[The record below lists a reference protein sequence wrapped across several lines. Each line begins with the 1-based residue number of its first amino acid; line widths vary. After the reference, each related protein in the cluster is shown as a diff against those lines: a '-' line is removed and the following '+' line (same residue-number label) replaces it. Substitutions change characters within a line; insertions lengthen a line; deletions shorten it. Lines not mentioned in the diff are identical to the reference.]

1 MPVPEL
7 PQPRFVPRSSTG
19 TGPVQTRPPWAADS
33 TPATPAAA
41 DLSRD
46 GLDAVDLS
54 RSFAAERAVE
64 HIDLQVLPGQIH
76 ALVGL
81 NGAGKT
87 TLMRLL
93 LGMLQPDRGSVTIFG
108 RQVANTSNDLWRRV
122 GHMLD
127 TAFGYPELTVAEN
140 LRCAALLHAMPE
152 GAARAAVNSG
162 ISDLRLSHWANR
174 PARTLSTGN
183 RQRLRLACALLGEPD
198 LLVLDEPTTALD
210 PAGVVLVRTLL
221 RAAAARGTAVLV
233 SSHHLD
239 EMARIADHISVM
251 HRGRIIGALDPAG
264 VDLERTFFDL
274 VLAVDEAD
282 DDGRV
287 E

>member
-1 MPVPEL
+1 MPVPERS
-7 PQPRFVPRSSTG
+7 QPGSVPGSPYAI
-19 TGPVQTRPPWAADS
+19 GPVQTRPSEAVGAA
-33 TPATPAAA
+33 PARSAA
-41 DLSRD
+41 DLSRG
-46 GLDAVDLS
+46 GLNAADLC
-54 RSFAAERAVE
+54 RSFGPERAVD
-64 HIDLQVLPGQIH
+64 HVDLQVLPGQIH

-93 LGMLQPDRGSVTIFG
+93 LGMLRPDRGSVTIFG
-108 RQVANTSNDLWRRV
+108 RQVANARNDLWCRV

-127 TAFGYPELTVAEN
+127 TAFGYPELTATEN
-140 LRCAALLHAMPE
+140 LRCAALLRRLPE
-152 GAARAAVNSG
+152 ATARTAVNTG
-162 ISDLRLSHWANR
+162 ISDLRLSRWADR
-174 PARTLSTGN
+174 PTRTLSTGN
-183 RQRLRLACALLGEPD
+183 RQRLGLACALLGDPD

-251 HRGRIIGALDPAG
+251 HGGRIVGALDSAG

-282 DDGRV
+282 DGRV
-287 E
+287 V

>member
-1 MPVPEL
+1 MPVPERS
-7 PQPRFVPRSSTG
+7 QPDSWSGSTSRIG
-19 TGPVQTRPPWAADS
+19 RVQTPRLQAGGSA
-33 TPATPAAA
+33 PAQSAT
-41 DLSRD
+41 DLSRG
-46 GLDAVDLS
+46 GLHASDLC
-54 RSFAAERAVE
+54 RSFGPERAVD
-64 HIDLQVLPGQIH
+64 HVDLQVLPGQIH

-87 TLMRLL
+87 TLLRLL
-93 LGMLQPDRGSVTIFG
+93 LGMLRPDGGSVTIFG
-108 RQVANTSNDLWRRV
+108 RAVANARNHLWRRV

-127 TAFGYPELTVAEN
+127 TAFGYPELTATEN
-140 LRCAALLHAMPE
+140 LRCAAWLRGLPE
-152 GAARAAVNSG
+152 AAVRAAVNTG
-162 ISDLRLSHWANR
+162 IYDLRLSHWADH
-174 PARTLSTGN
+174 PTRTLSTGN
-183 RQRLRLACALLGEPD
+183 RQRLGLACALIGEPD

-210 PAGVVLVRTLL
+210 TAGVVLVRTLL

-239 EMARIADHISVM
+239 EMARIANHISVM
-251 HRGRIIGALDPAG
+251 HRGRIVGTLDPTG

-282 DDGRV
+282 DRRV

>member
-1 MPVPEL
+1 MTIPERS
-7 PQPRFVPRSSTG
+7 QPDSVSGSPSRI
-19 TGPVQTRPPWAADS
+19 GPVQTRPLQTADPAPARS
-33 TPATPAAA
+33 TIDPSGGGLHAS
-41 DLSRD
+41 DLCRSFD
-46 GLDAVDLS
+46 AEWAVDH
-54 RSFAAERAVE
+54 VN
-64 HIDLQVLPGQIH
+64 LQVLPGQIH

-93 LGMLQPDRGSVTIFG
+93 LGMLRPDRGSITIFG
-108 RQVANTSNDLWRRV
+108 RPVANVSNDLWRRV

-127 TAFGYPELTVAEN
+127 IAFGYPELTASEN
-140 LRCAALLHAMPE
+140 LRCAALLRGLPE
-152 GAARAAVNSG
+152 ATARTVTGAG
-162 ISDLRLSHWANR
+162 ISDLRLSRWADR
-174 PARTLSTGN
+174 PTRTLSTGN
-183 RQRLRLACALLGEPD
+183 RQRLGLACALLGDPD

-210 PAGVVLVRTLL
+210 PAGVVLVRSLL

-239 EMARIADHISVM
+239 EMARIANQISVM
-251 HRGRIIGALDPAG
+251 HRGRIVGTLDPAG

-274 VLAVDEAD
+274 VLAVDDAD
-282 DDGRV
+282 DGAA

>member
-1 MPVPEL
+1 MPVPEQL
-7 PQPRFVPRSSTG
+7 QPNPLSPPPSLAG
-19 TGPVQTRPPWAADS
+19 GETRPLLAVD
-33 TPATPAAA
+33 AAA
-41 DLSRD
+41 RWSTSDPDHR
-46 GLDAVDLS
+46 GLHASALCRSFGPEQAVDH
-54 RSFAAERAVE
+54 V
-64 HIDLQVLPGQIH
+64 DLQVAPGQIH

-93 LGMLQPDRGSVTIFG
+93 LNMLRPDQGSVTIFG
-108 RQVANTSNDLWRRV
+108 RPVATASNNLWRAV

-140 LRCAALLHAMPE
+140 VRCAALLHGLPE
-152 GAARAAVNSG
+152 SPARAAVNTG
-162 ISDLRLSHWANR
+162 ISDLRLSHWADR

-183 RQRLRLACALLGEPD
+183 RQRLGLACALIGEPD

-221 RAAAARGTAVLV
+221 RAAADRGSAVLV

-239 EMARIADHISVM
+239 EMARIANHISVM
-251 HRGRIIGALDPAG
+251 HRGRIVGALEPTG

-274 VLAVDEAD
+274 VLTVDEAD
-282 DDGRV
+282 NDRRV
-287 E
+287 D

>member
-1 MPVPEL
+1 MLIPE
-7 PQPRFVPRSSTG
+7 RSQIDPG
-19 TGPVQTRPPWAADS
+19 LN
-33 TPATPAAA
+33 AA
-41 DLSRD
+41 DLC
-46 GLDAVDLS
+46 
-54 RSFAAERAVE
+54 RSFGTERAVD
-64 HIDLQVLPGQIH
+64 HVNLQVLPGQIH

-93 LGMLQPDRGSVTIFG
+93 LGMLRPDRGSATIFG
-108 RQVANTSNDLWRRV
+108 RPVAKGGNDVWCRV

-127 TAFGYPELTVAEN
+127 TAFGYPELTAIEN
-140 LRCAALLHAMPE
+140 LRCAALLRRLPE
-152 GAARAAVNSG
+152 ATARAAVNTG
-162 ISDLRLSHWANR
+162 ISDLRLSRWADR
-174 PARTLSTGN
+174 TTRTLSSGN
-183 RQRLRLACALLGEPD
+183 RQRLGLACALLGEPD
-198 LLVLDEPTTALD
+198 LLVLDEPTSALD
-210 PAGVVLVRTLL
+210 PAGVVLVRILL

-251 HRGRIIGALDPAG
+251 HRGRIVGTLDPTG

-274 VLAVDEAD
+274 LLTVDEAD
-282 DDGRV
+282 GQV